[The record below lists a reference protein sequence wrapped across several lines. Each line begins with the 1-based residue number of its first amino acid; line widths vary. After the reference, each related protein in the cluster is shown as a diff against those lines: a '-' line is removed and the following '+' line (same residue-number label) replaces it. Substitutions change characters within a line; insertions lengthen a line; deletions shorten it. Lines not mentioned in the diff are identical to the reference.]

1 MADYSK
7 VILIGRLTKDLEL
20 KVTQSGF
27 PVVSGSIAVNRPYK
41 QGKERKADF
50 INFTAWRG
58 TAEFIARYFHQ
69 GSNILIEGALQ
80 TRDYTANDG
89 SKRYVTEIVVAN
101 AGFIDKAAD
110 TPQDASQDAY
120 VTQGGVPYPGAESA
134 PQGLKYTQSSMTV
147 QTPPEA
153 NLTEVGDEDDLP
165 F

>member
-1 MADYSK
+1 MADYNK

-20 KVTQSGF
+20 KVTQNGI
-27 PVVSGSIAVNRPYK
+27 PVVSGSIAVNRSYK
-41 QGKERKADF
+41 QGEERKADF
-50 INFTAWRG
+50 FNFTAWRS
-58 TAEFIARYFHQ
+58 TAEFIAQYFRK
-69 GSNILIEGALQ
+69 GSNILIEGTLQ

-89 SKRYVTEIVVAN
+89 SKRYVTEVVIAN

-134 PQGLKYTQSSMTV
+134 PQGLKYTQAPMTV

-153 NLTEVGDEDDLP
+153 NWTEVGEEEDLP

>member
-1 MADYSK
+1 MADYNK

-20 KVTQSGF
+20 KVTQSGI

-50 INFTAWRG
+50 FNFTAWRG

-89 SKRYVTEIVVAN
+89 SKRYVTEVVVAN

-110 TPQDASQDAY
+110 APQNASQGDY
-120 VTQGGVPYPGAESA
+120 MPQGGVPYPGVEST
-134 PQGLKYTQSSMTV
+134 PQELKYTQAPMTP

-153 NLTEVGDEDDLP
+153 NWTEVGEEDDLP

>member
-1 MADYSK
+1 MADYNK

-20 KVTQSGF
+20 KVTQSGI

-41 QGKERKADF
+41 QDKERKADF
-50 INFTAWRG
+50 FNFTAWRG

-80 TRDYTANDG
+80 TRNYTANDG
-89 SKRYVTEIVVAN
+89 SKRYVTEVVVAN

-110 TPQDASQDAY
+110 APQNASQGDY
-120 VTQGGVPYPGAESA
+120 MPQGGVPYPGVEST
-134 PQGLKYTQSSMTV
+134 PQELKYTQAPMTP

-153 NLTEVGDEDDLP
+153 NWTEVGEEDELP

>member
-1 MADYSK
+1 MADYNK

-20 KVTQSGF
+20 KVTQSGI

-50 INFTAWRG
+50 FNFTAWRG

-89 SKRYVTEIVVAN
+89 SKRYVTEVVVAN

-110 TPQDASQDAY
+110 APQNASQDAY
-120 VTQGGVPYPGAESA
+120 VPQGDVPYTGTANA
-134 PQGLKYTQSSMTV
+134 AQGSKYTQAAMTE
-147 QTPPEA
+147 QAPPENDWA
-153 NLTEVGDEDDLP
+153 VVGDEEDLP

>member
-1 MADYSK
+1 MADYNK

-20 KVTQSGF
+20 KVTQSGI

-41 QGKERKADF
+41 QDKERKADF
-50 INFTAWRG
+50 FNFTAWRG

-89 SKRYVTEIVVAN
+89 SKRYVTEVVVAN
-101 AGFIDKAAD
+101 AGFIGKAAD
-110 TPQDASQDAY
+110 APQNASQGDY
-120 VTQGGVPYPGAESA
+120 MPQGGVPYPGVEST
-134 PQGLKYTQSSMTV
+134 PQELKYTQAPMTP

-153 NLTEVGDEDDLP
+153 NWTEVGEEDDLP

>member
-1 MADYSK
+1 MADYNK

-20 KVTQSGF
+20 KVTQNGI
-27 PVVSGSIAVNRPYK
+27 PVVSGSIAVNRSYK
-41 QGKERKADF
+41 QGEERKADF
-50 INFTAWRG
+50 FNFTAWRG
-58 TAEFIARYFHQ
+58 TAEFIARRFHK

-89 SKRYVTEIVVAN
+89 SKRYVTEVVVAN

-110 TPQDASQDAY
+110 TPQDASQGDY
-120 VTQGGVPYPGAESA
+120 MPQGGVPYHGTGSA
-134 PQGLKYTQSSMTV
+134 PQELKYTQAPMTA

-153 NLTEVGDEDDLP
+153 YLTEVGEEEDLP

>member
-1 MADYSK
+1 MADYNK

-20 KVTQSGF
+20 KVTQSGI

-41 QGKERKADF
+41 QDKERKADF
-50 INFTAWRG
+50 FNFTAWRG

-89 SKRYVTEIVVAN
+89 SKRYVTEVVVAN

-110 TPQDASQDAY
+110 APQDDSQGDY
-120 VTQGGVPYPGAESA
+120 MPQGGVPYPGVENT
-134 PQGLKYTQSSMTV
+134 PQGLKYTQAPMTV
-147 QTPPEA
+147 QTPSEA
-153 NLTEVGDEDDLP
+153 NWTEVGEEEDLP

>member
-1 MADYSK
+1 MADFNK

-20 KVTQSGF
+20 KVTQSGI

-41 QGKERKADF
+41 QDKERKADF
-50 INFTAWRG
+50 FNFTAWRG

-89 SKRYVTEIVVAN
+89 SKRYVTEVVVAN

-110 TPQDASQDAY
+110 APQDASQADY
-120 VTQGGVPYPGAESA
+120 MPQGGVPYPGAENA
-134 PQGLKYTQSSMTV
+134 PQGLKYTQAPMTV

-153 NLTEVGDEDDLP
+153 NWTEVGDEDDLP

>member
-1 MADYSK
+1 MADFNK

-20 KVTQSGF
+20 KVTQSGI
-27 PVVSGSIAVNRPYK
+27 PVTSGSIAVNRPYK
-41 QGKERKADF
+41 QGNERKADF
-50 INFTAWRG
+50 FNFTAWRG

-89 SKRYVTEIVVAN
+89 SKRYVTEVVVAN
-101 AGFIDKAAD
+101 AGFIDKAVDA
-110 TPQDASQDAY
+110 PQNTSQGDY
-120 VTQGGVPYPGAESA
+120 VPQSSVPYPGAKSA
-134 PQGLKYTQSSMTV
+134 P

-153 NLTEVGDEDDLP
+153 NWTEVGEEDELP

>member
-1 MADYSK
+1 MADFNK

-20 KVTQSGF
+20 KVTQSGI
-27 PVVSGSIAVNRPYK
+27 PVVSGSIAVNRSYK
-41 QGKERKADF
+41 QGEERKADF
-50 INFTAWRG
+50 INFTAWRV
-58 TAEFIARYFHQ
+58 TAEFISRRFHK

-89 SKRYVTEIVVAN
+89 SKRYVTEVVVAN

-110 TPQDASQDAY
+110 ALQDASQGDY
-120 VTQGGVPYPGAESA
+120 MPHGGVPYPGVEST
-134 PQGLKYTQSSMTV
+134 PQGLKYTQAPMTV

-153 NLTEVGDEDDLP
+153 NWPEIGEEDELP